1 MWLPVFSCFGYN
13 SRKGGAILTP
23 TNPAAPAFDP
33 TAATPP
39 SNPTVDLLTEPT
51 VEECIKEWNRYY
63 EDRKAGRISVRVAPK
78 GPPIVYFGGR
88 IIDHDANYL
97 ALCSHGTVAVG
108 VHPARL
114 VIDYPWMW

>member
-1 MWLPVFSCFGYN
+1 M
-13 SRKGGAILTP
+13 TP
-23 TNPAAPAFDP
+23 TNPTAPALDP
-33 TAATPP
+33 TATTTPP

-51 VEECIKEWNRYY
+51 VEECIEEWNRYY
-63 EDRKAGRISVRVAPK
+63 EDRKAGRISVRVAPE
-78 GPPIVYFGGR
+78 GHHIAYFRGR

-97 ALCSHGTVAVG
+97 VLRNRAAVAVG